1 MARFCG
7 RIGWTVTVAAT
18 PDEGLA
24 LARCGGF
31 DAVALD
37 HYMPGRDGL
46 DVLPELLA
54 CPDAPPVIF
63 VTAAEE
69 PRIAVTALKAGA
81 ADYVVKDVAG
91 HFLELLVAA
100 VRQAVAQRALH
111 RAKEAAEQAAREGMA
126 RLELLTEQQAVLLRE
141 MNHRIANS
149 LQLIT
154 ALLGMHARRSDD
166 ETIKEALRQ
175 AGERVEAVA
184 KIHRRLYTSA
194 DIGHVDMDDYLRGLL
209 AEMERVSS
217 GSVAHIVLTCDPVRL
232 PTDKAISVG
241 LIVSELVTNAVNT
254 PTAPARTGRCG
265 SSCAAAAPITG
276 ERAIGAGARGAGAGC
291 SPSRMTGLASRRTPS
306 RAAPGSARSS
316 STRWPAPS
324 MPACATI
331 SGARGPGSRSIF
343 RPKRGRSEGGRSE
356 GGRSEG
362 GPLAGIAQPPGP
374 RCRACAGRAAAAGRR
389 RTTPPPRSRPARRAR

>member
-1 MARFCG
+1 MVETPHHLLYVDDDAGLCRLVARFCG

-81 ADYVVKDVAG
+81 ADYVVKDVGG

-241 LIVSELVTNAVNT
+241 LIVSELVTNAVKY
-254 PTAPARTGRCG
+254 AY
-265 SSCAAAAPITG
+265 
-276 ERAIGAGARGAGAGC
+276 GAGENGAVRVELRRRGADHGGEGGGGEGGGDGSDGGGGWLLAVEDDG
-291 SPSRMTGLASRRTPS
+291 PGFTPDAEPRGTGLGTIIVNTM
-306 RAAPGSARSS
+306 ARSLHAS
-316 STRWPAPS
+316 VRHDLGRQGTRVEIDIP
-324 MPACATI
+324 T
-331 SGARGPGSRSIF
+331 
-343 RPKRGRSEGGRSE
+343 
-356 GGRSEG
+356 
-362 GPLAGIAQPPGP
+362 
-374 RCRACAGRAAAAGRR
+374 
-389 RTTPPPRSRPARRAR
+389 

>member
-1 MARFCG
+1 MPDKHRRLLYVDDDSGLCRLVERFCS
-7 RIGWTVTVAAT
+7 RIGWTVTVATT
-18 PDEGLA
+18 PGEGLA
-24 LARCGGF
+24 LVRGHEF

-46 DVLPELLA
+46 DVLPEMLA
-54 CPDAPPVIF
+54 IPAAPPVIF

-69 PRIAVTALKAGA
+69 PRIAVAALKAGA
-81 ADYVVKDVAG
+81 ADFVVKDVGG

-100 VRQAVAQRALH
+100 VRQAVDQRALH
-111 RAKEAAEQAAREGMA
+111 HAKEAAEQAAREGMA

-175 AGERVEAVA
+175 ASERVEAVA

-194 DIGHVDMDDYLRGLL
+194 DIGQVDMDDYLRGLL

-217 GSVAHIVLTCDPVRL
+217 GSVARIVLTCDPVRL

-241 LIVSELVTNAVNT
+241 LIVSELVTNAVKYAYTEGEDGAVRVALGQNGRDGGAGGWLLAVEDDGAGFMPDAEPRGTGLGTIIVNT
-254 PTAPARTGRCG
+254 MART
-265 SSCAAAAPITG
+265 
-276 ERAIGAGARGAGAGC
+276 
-291 SPSRMTGLASRRTPS
+291 LHASVRHD
-306 RAAPGSARSS
+306 
-316 STRWPAPS
+316 
-324 MPACATI
+324 
-331 SGARGPGSRSIF
+331 
-343 RPKRGRSEGGRSE
+343 
-356 GGRSEG
+356 
-362 GPLAGIAQPPGP
+362 L
-374 RCRACAGRAAAAGRR
+374 GRR
-389 RTTPPPRSRPARRAR
+389 GTRVEIDIPA